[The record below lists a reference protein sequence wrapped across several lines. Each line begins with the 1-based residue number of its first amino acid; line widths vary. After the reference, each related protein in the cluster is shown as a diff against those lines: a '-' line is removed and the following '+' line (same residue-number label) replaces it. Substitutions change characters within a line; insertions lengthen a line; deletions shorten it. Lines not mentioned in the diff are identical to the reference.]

1 MQFFQYFKLN
11 NPENNHTNIFPKDS
25 FNTLI
30 GDKKMP
36 KKASVTGETILF
48 FDKLYDSMNGVCP
61 KDKKK
66 SSRCALQEDSYHLSF
81 MKEAKGKLSRMRFV
95 DKTTHEPDTA
105 SVPSLQSF
113 ISIID
118 AYVTL
123 WKKLKNFGFTEVNL
137 RYAVHPLITLLSLP
151 GKFFARFASFDRV

>member
-1 MQFFQYFKLN
+1 ML
-11 NPENNHTNIFPKDS
+11 
-25 FNTLI
+25 
-30 GDKKMP
+30 
-36 KKASVTGETILF
+36 
-48 FDKLYDSMNGVCP
+48 
-61 KDKKK
+61 
-66 SSRCALQEDSYHLSF
+66 
-81 MKEAKGKLSRMRFV
+81 FV